1 MSRTPFRA
9 LRHRDCRL
17 LLGGQLVSLVGTW
30 MQTIA
35 QGWLIYRMTG
45 QVAML
50 GAVTFTALAP
60 AFLLSPLAG
69 LLVDRQ
75 DPRRIALATQAGLL
89 LQAAILGLLTV
100 TGRVTVPAIFLLAG
114 LMGVVN
120 AFDLPTGRVLV
131 SRTVPK
137 DDLPNAIA
145 LVSAIFHASRIVGPS
160 IAGFVVA
167 WSGEG
172 WCFLANAAS
181 YLAALAGLAAMRL
194 PPPPARGAMVS
205 IGAHLAEGFAY
216 LRQDRSVAQLFLL
229 LAAVSLMAFPYT
241 ALLPA
246 FAKDV
251 LATDARGLGWVMA
264 ASGVGATLGAL
275 LLAARRSTA
284 GMTSTMLVA
293 AFLLGLLLV
302 AFAFSRT
309 LWLAT
314 LLIVPLAWAMVT
326 HMTSNSTL
334 VQMTVPEALRGRV
347 LALHGMVFLGAVP
360 VGSLLGGLIAAR
372 FGVPAALALGG
383 IGCSCATLLSALAF
397 RRVRGGFRG

>member
-69 LLVDRQ
+69 LVVDRQ

-89 LQAAILGLLTV
+89 LQAVILGVLTV

-114 LMGVVN
+114 LMGVIN

-216 LRQDRSVAQLFLL
+216 LRQDRTVAQLFLL

-284 GMTSTMLVA
+284 GMTSTMLIA

-309 LWLAT
+309 LWLAI